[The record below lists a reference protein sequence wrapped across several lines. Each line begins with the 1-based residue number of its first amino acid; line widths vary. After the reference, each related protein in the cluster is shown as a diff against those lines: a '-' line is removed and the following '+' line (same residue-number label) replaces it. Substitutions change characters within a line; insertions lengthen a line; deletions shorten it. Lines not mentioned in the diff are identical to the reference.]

1 MSGTLYLCGT
11 PIGNLEDITL
21 RTLRLLKE
29 CDLIAAEDT
38 RQTVK
43 ILNHYGIEKPMISY
57 HEHNKSTAGIKI
69 IQKLEEG
76 QNICLVT
83 DAGMPG
89 ISDPGEDLVRLCYEY
104 GIEVTASPGPVAC
117 ITALVISGLPTRRF
131 AFEAFLPTDKKE
143 RKNILESLK
152 NETRT
157 IILYEAPH
165 RLKETLEEL
174 YKYLGDRN
182 VACIREL
189 TKKFE
194 EVKKDSLLNLIS
206 YYRENLPKGEFVI
219 LIEPKT
225 FKEIKSEEEEN
236 YKEMPIEEHLKIYL
250 EKGMSEKDAMKAV
263 AKDRG
268 VSKRDIYNMLKI

>member
-1 MSGTLYLCGT
+1 M
-11 PIGNLEDITL
+11 
-21 RTLRLLKE
+21 
-29 CDLIAAEDT
+29 
-38 RQTVK
+38 
-43 ILNHYGIEKPMISY
+43 
-57 HEHNKSTAGIKI
+57 
-69 IQKLEEG
+69 
-76 QNICLVT
+76 
-83 DAGMPG
+83 
-89 ISDPGEDLVRLCYEY
+89 
-104 GIEVTASPGPVAC
+104 
-117 ITALVISGLPTRRF
+117 
-131 AFEAFLPTDKKE
+131 
-143 RKNILESLK
+143 
-152 NETRT
+152 
-157 IILYEAPH
+157 
-165 RLKETLEEL
+165 EEL

-206 YYRENLPKGEFVI
+206 YYKENLPKGEFVI